1 LAHVSAIV
9 SSNVTL
15 FSNSNNNEQLFINLA
30 TVLADKIRLSRL
42 RKAVPLAA
50 IFIKFSERLGYRPVK
65 TQLQVE
71 ELSEE
76 LKNSLW
82 SAFLES
88 FLKVIPNDEYAGYK
102 LTEYV
107 RALWFSFFKL
117 PLDRAPLYDDNYGRI
132 GVFKDELTKT
142 LRQFFLN
149 NKNWYDPY
157 DLIQF
162 SAKYADHKFV
172 PFINRILEKEKSGY
186 RFINGELV
194 QITSKTEIEEIEQA
208 ITSTNNIEAVSSHL
222 NAALK
227 HLSDKEN
234 PVYRNSIKESIS
246 AVEAICKIYT
256 KNEKSTLGDALTKLE
271 KEGSIHPAL
280 KKAFSALYGYTS
292 DSAGIRNALIEN
304 DRPVDFHEA
313 KFMLVTCTSF
323 INYLLSKMS

>member
-1 LAHVSAIV
+1 M
-9 SSNVTL
+9 
-15 FSNSNNNEQLFINLA
+15 
-30 TVLADKIRLSRL
+30 
-42 RKAVPLAA
+42 
-50 IFIKFSERLGYRPVK
+50 KFSERLGYRPVK

-71 ELSEE
+71 EISEE

-88 FLKVIPNDEYAGYK
+88 FLKTIPNDDYSGYK
-102 LTEYV
+102 LLEYV

-117 PLDRAPLYDDNYGRI
+117 PLDRAPIYDNNYGRAEI
-132 GVFKDELTKT
+132 FKDDLIKT

-149 NKNWYDPY
+149 NKNWFDPY
-157 DLIQF
+157 DLLQF
-162 SAKYADHKFV
+162 SAEYANREFV
-172 PFINRILEKEKSGY
+172 PLINKILEKEKSGY
-186 RFINGELV
+186 RFVNGELI
-194 QITSKTEIEEIEQA
+194 QITSKTEIDEIEQA
-208 ITSTNNIEAVSSHL
+208 ISSTINIDAVNSHL

-227 HLSDKEN
+227 HLSDKES

-292 DSAGIRNALIEN
+292 DSAGIRHALIEN
-304 DRPVDFHEA
+304 DRQVDFHET

-323 INYLLSKMS
+323 INYILSKIK